1 MKNVAAI
8 ILAAG
13 KGERMK
19 SDTPKV
25 LHPLCGRPM
34 LEYVFELAKDLKIK
48 KPVTVLGHRYQ
59 EVRKSL
65 SPGEK
70 VVIQKRLAGTADA
83 VKCALSALKG
93 FKGTVLVLYADI
105 PLLKKES
112 IDKLLKYHIEN
123 NVDATILTAQL
134 DKPSG
139 YGRILRD
146 KYSSVCGIV
155 EEKDADDF
163 QKDIKEINT
172 GIICFKM
179 KSLSDGLKYIRSNNR
194 KKEYYLTDIISI
206 LYKKGRLIDSLR
218 ISDSS
223 EALGINSRCE
233 LAKAN
238 ALMQGR
244 INDSLMQKGITI
256 VDPGS
261 TFISYGVKIGRDT
274 TIYPFT
280 AIERGVKIGK
290 RCCVGPF
297 AHLREGTE
305 LKDDVTLGNFLEVV
319 RSKIS
324 SKTLA
329 KHFCYLGDSRIGQN
343 VNIGAGTVTANFDR
357 GKKNITVIKDKA
369 NIGSDTVFVA
379 PVKIGKGAITG
390 AGSVITKHTKVKDWT
405 AVAGVPARVLKKR
418 KEVR

>member
-1 MKNVAAI
+1 MNKNIAVI

-19 SDTPKV
+19 SDTAKV

-34 LEYVFELAKDLKIK
+34 LEYVFELAEDLKIK
-48 KPVTVLGHRYQ
+48 NPVMVLGHRHQ
-59 EVRKSL
+59 EVRRSL
-65 SPGEK
+65 PPGEK

-83 VKCALSALKG
+83 VRRAFSALKG
-93 FKGTVLVLYADI
+93 FKGSVLVLYADI
-105 PLLKKES
+105 PLLRKDS

-123 NVDATILTAQL
+123 NVDVTILAAQL

-172 GIICFKM
+172 GIICFKSE
-179 KSLSDGLKYIRSNNR
+179 SLSEGLKYIRPNNR

-206 LYKKGRLIDSLR
+206 LYKKGRLIDSLK

-223 EALGINSRCE
+223 EVLGINSRSE

-238 ALMQGR
+238 ALMQRR
-244 INDSLMQKGITI
+244 INEDFMQKGITI
-256 VDPGS
+256 VAPDS

-280 AIERGVKIGK
+280 VIERGVKIGK
-290 RCCVGPF
+290 RCSLGPF

-357 GKKNITVIKDKA
+357 GKKSITVIKDKA

-379 PVKIGKGAITG
+379 PVEIGKGAITG
-390 AGSVITKHTKVKDWT
+390 AGSVVTKHTKVKNGT
-405 AVAGVPARVLKKR
+405 AVAGVPARVLKK
-418 KEVR
+418 KG